1 MTYEEYQRIMEAAK
15 AGTKS
20 KEQMAMALALD
31 IPHKKEGDGQ
41 VIDVALEAVRTQMID
56 AGYEDIPVGT
66 LRNMRTTALW
76 VEANG
81 TTVVQFPWRGGS
93 SFTAH
98 QYAAKGGMEWSE
110 FSRRPLKTRD
120 VQLMLGNKVTS
131 TTVKKSVDHMTT
143 VEKVDMARALA
154 ADDIDSVSDIV
165 HDTHKEAIT
174 KATKDKAPTSKTM
187 KNPSKSGEM
196 TARLLA
202 LEDVISRNVTFTGLI
217 TTRWEKEI
225 ADMGAFVKDTHKEA
239 ICDSL
244 QAAADLYTA
253 LIEELS

>member
-15 AGTKS
+15 AGTRS
-20 KEQMAMALALD
+20 KETMAEALALD
-31 IPHKKEGDGQ
+31 IPHKTEGDGQ
-41 VIDVALEAVRTQMID
+41 IIMQALESVREQMID

-66 LRNMRTTALW
+66 LKDMRITGLW
-76 VEANG
+76 VHGNG
-81 TTVVQFPWRGGS
+81 ASDTPFPWRRGT

-98 QYAAKGGMEWSE
+98 MYAAKAGMEWSE
-110 FSRRPLKTRD
+110 FAKRPLKTRD
-120 VQLMLGNKVTS
+120 VQAMLGNKVSS
-131 TTVKKSVDHMTT
+131 TTVDQT
-143 VEKVDMARALA
+143 VENMTAVQKVDMARALA

-239 ICDSL
+239 ICNSL
-244 QAAADLYTA
+244 QAAADLYAA